1 MTQVD
6 SPEVGSWQPGEAP
19 AGVRLRPALMEEEAA
34 VMALRRG
41 CGWNAETVP
50 QQFRAMREGRRQIW
64 IAECEGYLVGTITI
78 EWIAD
83 DRQLADGTSTAHIS
97 NLVVHPT
104 YRRRGIGRGLIA
116 AVEQA
121 ARRRGF
127 RLMTIG
133 VDEGNDYARRL
144 YERLGYRFVKDVYAP
159 WGRIHV
165 LSRALDPAPAP

>member
-1 MTQVD
+1 MTQLG
-6 SPEVGSWQPGEAP
+6 SPEAGSWQHDEAP
-19 AGVRLRPALMEEEAA
+19 AGVRLRPALMEEETA

-41 CGWNAETVP
+41 CGWTAETVP

-64 IAECEGYLVGTITI
+64 IAECEGYLVGTITV

-83 DRQLADGTSTAHIS
+83 DRQLADGASTAHIS

-116 AVEQA
+116 AVEQE

-127 RLMTIG
+127 RMMTIG

-144 YERLGYRFVKDVYAP
+144 YERLGYRFIKDVYAP
-159 WGRIHV
+159 WGRIYV
-165 LSRALDPAPAP
+165 LSRSLDVATAL